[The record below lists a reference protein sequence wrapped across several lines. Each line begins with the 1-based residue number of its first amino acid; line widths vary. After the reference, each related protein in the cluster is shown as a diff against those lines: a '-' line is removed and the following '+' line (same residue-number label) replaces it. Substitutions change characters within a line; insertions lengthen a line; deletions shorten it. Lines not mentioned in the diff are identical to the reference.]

1 VSTFSREAGAALI
14 EHAQSL
20 DCIHCGLC
28 LHTCPTYQLT
38 GNESASPRGR
48 IHLMRA
54 EAEGRIEPDHSFE
67 EAMNSCLLCLRCES
81 VCPAGV
87 RFESMMESCR
97 DGLDSV
103 RPKGWLARLARRIG
117 FGRILP
123 SRTGIRFTLG
133 ALKLAQILGLT
144 RLAPLLLGARG
155 RALASLPSVP
165 PRAERQPLDLAA
177 PASGSETQ
185 EAWLMEGC
193 VMPELFGRVNRAS
206 AAVLAAAGVHCRTR
220 AEHTC
225 CGALHAHNG
234 DLAGARDLAR
244 STIITFESSED
255 IPIVVNSAGCGSH
268 MKEYPRLFTE
278 DPEWLDRAQAFSS
291 RVVDFTEFLATP
303 ERLDPLKSRL
313 GRSKSGTLAFDD
325 PCHLCHGQGVRSA
338 PRTLLAAIP
347 GVEVVELEDPEAC
360 CGSAGIHSMLR
371 PEDSSALLAD
381 KLRDLERSGAQTL
394 VTANPG
400 CHMQWAGGLAQAKP
414 GKQVQHIAEV
424 LAKALEP
431 DAS

>member
-1 VSTFSREAGAALI
+1 
-14 EHAQSL
+14 
-20 DCIHCGLC
+20 
-28 LHTCPTYQLT
+28 
-38 GNESASPRGR
+38 
-48 IHLMRA
+48 
-54 EAEGRIEPDHSFE
+54 
-67 EAMNSCLLCLRCES
+67 
-81 VCPAGV
+81 
-87 RFESMMESCR
+87 
-97 DGLDSV
+97 
-103 RPKGWLARLARRIG
+103 
-117 FGRILP
+117 
-123 SRTGIRFTLG
+123 
-133 ALKLAQILGLT
+133 
-144 RLAPLLLGARG
+144 
-155 RALASLPSVP
+155 
-165 PRAERQPLDLAA
+165 
-177 PASGSETQ
+177 
-185 EAWLMEGC
+185 
-193 VMPELFGRVNRAS
+193 
-206 AAVLAAAGVHCRTR
+206 VLAASGVHCRTR

-244 STIITFESSED
+244 STIVAFESSEN

-278 DPEWLDRAQAFSS
+278 DPEWLERAQAFSS

-313 GRSKSGTLAFDD
+313 GRSRSGTLAFDD

-347 GVEVVELEDPEAC
+347 GVDIVELEDPEAC

-381 KLRDLERSGAQTL
+381 KLRDLEHSGAQTL

-400 CHMQWAGGLAQAKP
+400 CHMQWTGGLTQAKSD
-414 GKQVQHIAEV
+414 KQVRHIAEV
-424 LAKALEP
+424 LAEALNP